1 MRLFHNLT
9 AIRPDGCSRRPAWRK
24 SPPVSHPGPL
34 GCSALGGDTVYTGSV
49 DCCDVD
55 TPATPP
61 AVGDSPRVALGR
73 AGPALGAV
81 AVALLP
87 KCPACWS
94 VYAGLSS
101 LLGLSIALD
110 ERYLLPL
117 TCGLLVLSIGALVL
131 QAQRGRGHGPWR
143 LAAGAAV
150 LILLGKF
157 VWASDPCTYAGAAGL
172 LFASLWSRRGP
183 RRPAAAVVALGSS
196 KLTGHAEAR

>member
-1 MRLFHNLT
+1 MCR
-9 AIRPDGCSRRPAWRK
+9 S
-24 SPPVSHPGPL
+24 GPL
-34 GCSALGGDTVYTGSV
+34 RRSALGRDTVYSGAV

-55 TPATPP
+55 TTATPP
-61 AVGDSPRVALGR
+61 APGKSARVALGR
-73 AGPALGAV
+73 AGPLLGAV

-117 TCGLLVLSIGALVL
+117 TCGLLVLSIGALLL
-131 QAQRGRGHGPWR
+131 QARRGRGHGPWR
-143 LAAGAAV
+143 LAACAAL

-157 VWASDPCTYAGAAGL
+157 AWESDPCTYAGAAGL
-172 LFASLWSRRGP
+172 LLASLWSRR
-183 RRPAAAVVALGSS
+183 RPAAAAVALGSS
-196 KLTGHAEAR
+196 ELPGHAEAR